1 MSVLDDMGDALA
13 RDVIA
18 AMEELGDD
26 RFFDKVSKVL
36 LDASPTMQE
45 AFLTAFRVRVAEKR
59 GRAYIEAAL
68 KAKREGR
75 EGPRVLL
82 DQGGGH

>member
-1 MSVLDDMGDALA
+1 MSVLEDMGDQLAL
-13 RDVIA
+13 DVLA
-18 AMEELGDD
+18 AMDELGDD

-36 LDASPTMQE
+36 RDASPTMQE
-45 AFLTAFRVRVAEKR
+45 AFLTAFRVRVAERR

-75 EGPRVLL
+75 EGPRVVL

>member
-1 MSVLDDMGDALA
+1 MSVLEDMGDQLA

-45 AFLTAFRVRVAEKR
+45 AFLTAYRVRRAEQR
-59 GRAYIEAAL
+59 GRAFVEAAL
-68 KAKREGR
+68 KAKREGK
-75 EGPRVLL
+75 EGPKIHMESS
-82 DQGGGH
+82 GGH

>member
-1 MSVLDDMGDALA
+1 MSVLEDMGDALA
-13 RDVIA
+13 RDVIS
-18 AMEELGDD
+18 AMEELRDD

-45 AFLTAFRVRVAEKR
+45 AFLTAYRVRVAEKR

-75 EGPRVLL
+75 EGPRVVM

>member
-1 MSVLDDMGDALA
+1 MSVLEDMGDALA

-18 AMEELGDD
+18 AMEELGDE

-45 AFLTAFRVRVAEKR
+45 AFLTAYRVRVAEKR
-59 GRAYIEAAL
+59 GRAYIDAAL

-75 EGPRVLL
+75 DGPRVVL
-82 DQGGGH
+82 DSGGGH

>member
-13 RDVIA
+13 RDVIS

-75 EGPRVLL
+75 EGPRVIL

>member
-1 MSVLDDMGDALA
+1 MSVLEDMGDQLA

-45 AFLTAFRVRVAEKR
+45 AFLTAYRVRVAEMR
-59 GRAYIEAAL
+59 GRKFLDALL
-68 KAKREGR
+68 KAKREGSAPPP
-75 EGPRVLL
+75 GPNM
-82 DQGGGH
+82 QTGH

>member
-1 MSVLDDMGDALA
+1 MSVLDDMGDQLA
-13 RDVIA
+13 REVIA

-45 AFLTAFRVRVAEKR
+45 AFLTAYRVRVAEKR
-59 GRAYIEAAL
+59 GRAFMEAAL

-75 EGPRVLL
+75 DGPKVHM
-82 DQGGGH
+82 DSGGGH

>member
-13 RDVIA
+13 RDVLA
-18 AMEELGDD
+18 AMVELDD
-26 RFFDKVSKVL
+26 EKLADKMSKIL

-45 AFLTAFRVRVAEKR
+45 AFLTAYRVRVAEMR
-59 GRAYIEAAL
+59 GRKFLEAAL

-75 EGPRVLL
+75 DGPKVIM
-82 DQGGGH
+82 DSGGGH

>member
-1 MSVLDDMGDALA
+1 MSVLEDMGDALA
-13 RDVIA
+13 LEVIA
-18 AMEELGDD
+18 AMEELGDE

-45 AFLTAFRVRVAEKR
+45 AFLTAYRVRVAERR
-59 GRAYIEAAL
+59 GRGFIKASL
-68 KAKREGR
+68 KAKREGGS
-75 EGPRVLL
+75 GPRVLL

>member
-1 MSVLDDMGDALA
+1 MSVLDDMGDQLA
-13 RDVIA
+13 REVIA

-45 AFLTAFRVRVAEKR
+45 AFLTAYRVRVAEKR
-59 GRAYIEAAL
+59 GRAYLEAAL

-75 EGPRVLL
+75 EGPRVIM
-82 DQGGGH
+82 DSGGGH